1 MRLPRREL
9 SAYRVYLIL
18 EAGTSFLLGI
28 AYATITVYWVTAGRL
43 NALQLILLG
52 TGLELSYFVFQ
63 LPTGLLAD
71 IVSRR
76 LCVLAGLFLMG
87 LALVA
92 EGASATFA
100 NLLAVQFVLGLGYAL
115 NNGAQEAWI
124 ADELA
129 GGPLPAD
136 APIPAGGPL
145 ADIGPAPGSAPHDA
159 GPAAGPAAGRMPAA
173 ARADPGDEPGDEP
186 PDHEMT
192 GVYLRATQLGLVAT
206 VAGSLLS
213 GPIAAG
219 GLNLPLITG
228 GALICMLAAVTAL
241 VMPERHFRRPAAAA
255 GIRTLARESSGLL
268 ATQTRATRRAIVAVP
283 GLVLLF
289 GMTFFA
295 GMWSESFD
303 RLWGALLIRDIGI
316 PKVAGLSPAIWFSLL
331 AAVVAVLALGST
343 EVARRRA
350 ARLGADSVASAVL
363 ALTVAIGVGVV
374 AMAITRSFAAAVAAY
389 LLIEVLR
396 PVVSPL
402 IDGWMVTRIEPSVRA
417 TALSARDM
425 FDAGGQIIGGPVVGV
440 VGTLT
445 SIRVAL
451 LAGAAALGP
460 AVACLTAASRRIRPR
475 AGRPGTGAT
484 AAADAG
490 AAAGGSTASAG
501 PGLPG

>member
-1 MRLPRREL
+1 M
-9 SAYRVYLIL
+9 YLIL

-76 LCVLAGLFLMG
+76 LCVLTGLFLMG

-145 ADIGPAPGSAPHDA
+145 AGIGPAPGGKPADTDDGRGGLLA
-159 GPAAGPAAGRMPAA
+159 AAG
-173 ARADPGDEPGDEP
+173 ARPGDEPGG
-186 PDHEMT
+186 HEMT

-206 VAGSLLS
+206 VIGSLLS
-213 GPIAAG
+213 GPIAVG

-228 GALICMLAAVTAL
+228 GALICVLAAVTAL
-241 VMPERHFRRPAAAA
+241 VMPERHFQRPAAAA
-255 GIRTLARESSGLL
+255 SIRTLARESSGLL
-268 ATQTRATRRAIVAVP
+268 ATQTRAAHRAIVAVP

-316 PKVAGLSPAIWFSLL
+316 PKLAGLSPALWFSLL

-350 ARLGADSVASAVL
+350 TRLGADSVASAVL

-374 AMAITRSFAAAVAAY
+374 AMATTHSFAAAVAAY

-396 PVVSPL
+396 PVISPL

-445 SIRVAL
+445 SIRIAL
-451 LAGAAALGP
+451 LAGAAALAP
-460 AVACLTAASRRIRPR
+460 AVACLAAASRRIRPQPIR
-475 AGRPGTGAT
+475 TGAGTET
-484 AAADAG
+484 AA
-490 AAAGGSTASAG
+490 GSPTASAG

>member
-1 MRLPRREL
+1 MRLRLPRREL

-71 IVSRR
+71 IASRR

-92 EGASATFA
+92 EGASASFA

-129 GGPLPAD
+129 GGPLPAE
-136 APIPAGGPL
+136 APIPARGPL
-145 ADIGPAPGSAPHDA
+145 ADIGPAE
-159 GPAAGPAAGRMPAA
+159 PAAVEAAAVGAGR
-173 ARADPGDEPGDEP
+173 GDETAQ
-186 PDHEMT
+186 EMT

-228 GALICMLAAVTAL
+228 GALICVLAAVTAL
-241 VMPERHFRRPAAAA
+241 VMPERHFRRPTTATS
-255 GIRTLARESSGLL
+255 IRTIARESTGLL
-268 ATQTRATRRAIVAVP
+268 ATQTRTARRSIMAVP

-316 PKVAGLSPAIWFSLL
+316 PKLAGLSPAVWFSLL
-331 AAVVAVLALGST
+331 AAVVAMLALGST

-363 ALTVAIGVGVV
+363 AVTVAIGVGVV
-374 AMAITRSFAAAVAAY
+374 AMATTHSFAAAVAAY

-396 PVVSPL
+396 PVISPL

-440 VGTLT
+440 IGTLT
-445 SIRVAL
+445 SIRIAL
-451 LAGAAALGP
+451 LAGAAALAP
-460 AVACLTAASRRIRPR
+460 AVACLAAASQRIRPR
-475 AGRPGTGAT
+475 SARPGSESGTE
-484 AAADAG
+484 AG
-490 AAAGGSTASAG
+490 AGTEVGLEISNGTAAGGGTAASAG
-501 PGLPG
+501 PGLPR

>member
-76 LCVLAGLFLMG
+76 LCVLTGLFLMG

-145 ADIGPAPGSAPHDA
+145 AGIGPAPGGKPADTDDGCGGQLA
-159 GPAAGPAAGRMPAA
+159 AAG
-173 ARADPGDEPGDEP
+173 ARPGDEPGG
-186 PDHEMT
+186 HEMT

-206 VAGSLLS
+206 VIGSLLS
-213 GPIAAG
+213 GPIAVG

-228 GALICMLAAVTAL
+228 GALICVLAAVTAL
-241 VMPERHFRRPAAAA
+241 VMPERHFQRPAAAA
-255 GIRTLARESSGLL
+255 SIRTLARESSGLL
-268 ATQTRATRRAIVAVP
+268 ATQTRAAHRAIVAVP

-316 PKVAGLSPAIWFSLL
+316 PKLAGLSPALWFSLL

-374 AMAITRSFAAAVAAY
+374 AMATTHSFAAAVAAY

-396 PVVSPL
+396 PVISPL

-445 SIRVAL
+445 SIRIAL
-451 LAGAAALGP
+451 LAGAAALAP
-460 AVACLTAASRRIRPR
+460 AVACLAAASRRIRPR
-475 AGRPGTGAT
+475 PIRTGAGTET
-484 AAADAG
+484 AA
-490 AAAGGSTASAG
+490 GSPTASAG

>member
-1 MRLPRREL
+1 M
-9 SAYRVYLIL
+9 
-18 EAGTSFLLGI
+18 
-28 AYATITVYWVTAGRL
+28 
-43 NALQLILLG
+43 
-52 TGLELSYFVFQ
+52 
-63 LPTGLLAD
+63 
-71 IVSRR
+71 
-76 LCVLAGLFLMG
+76 LAGLFLMG

-129 GGPLPAD
+129 GGPLPAGT
-136 APIPAGGPL
+136 PIPAGGPL
-145 ADIGPAPGSAPHDA
+145 ADIGPAPGGEPADTDDGRGGQPAIGGA
-159 GPAAGPAAGRMPAA
+159 G
-173 ARADPGDEPGDEP
+173 PGDEPG
-186 PDHEMT
+186 DHEMT

-228 GALICMLAAVTAL
+228 GTLICVLAAVTAL

-255 GIRTLARESSGLL
+255 SIRTLTRESTGLL
-268 ATQTRATRRAIVAVP
+268 AAQTRAAHRAIVAVP

-316 PKVAGLSPAIWFSLL
+316 PKLAGLSPAIWFSLL

-363 ALTVAIGVGVV
+363 ALTVAIGIGVV
-374 AMAITRSFAAAVAAY
+374 AMATTHSFAAAVAAY

-396 PVVSPL
+396 PVISPL
-402 IDGWMVTRIEPSVRA
+402 IDGWMVARIDPSVRA
-417 TALSARDM
+417 TALSAGTCSTRGARSSAGRSSGSSARWRRSGSRCSRAPRRLPPLSPAWRRP
-425 FDAGGQIIGGPVVGV
+425 AGGSG
-440 VGTLT
+440 
-445 SIRVAL
+445 R
-451 LAGAAALGP
+451 
-460 AVACLTAASRRIRPR
+460 
-475 AGRPGTGAT
+475 GRPGPA
-484 AAADAG
+484 
-490 AAAGGSTASAG
+490 
-501 PGLPG
+501 P

>member
-76 LCVLAGLFLMG
+76 LCVLTGLFLMG

-136 APIPAGGPL
+136 APIPAAGPL
-145 ADIGPAPGSAPHDA
+145 ADIGPAPGGKPADTDDGRGGLLA
-159 GPAAGPAAGRMPAA
+159 AAG
-173 ARADPGDEPGDEP
+173 ARPGDEPGG
-186 PDHEMT
+186 HEMT

-206 VAGSLLS
+206 VIGSLLS
-213 GPIAAG
+213 GPIAVG

-228 GALICMLAAVTAL
+228 GALICVLAAVTAL
-241 VMPERHFRRPAAAA
+241 VMPERHFQRPAAAA
-255 GIRTLARESSGLL
+255 SIRALARESSGLL
-268 ATQTRATRRAIVAVP
+268 ATQTRAAHRAIVAVP

-316 PKVAGLSPAIWFSLL
+316 PKLAGLSPALWFSLL

-350 ARLGADSVASAVL
+350 TRLGADSVASAVL

-374 AMAITRSFAAAVAAY
+374 AMATTHSFAAAVAAY

-396 PVVSPL
+396 PVISPL

-445 SIRVAL
+445 SIRIAL
-451 LAGAAALGP
+451 LAGAAALAP
-460 AVACLTAASRRIRPR
+460 AVACLAAASRRIRPQPIR
-475 AGRPGTGAT
+475 TGAGTET
-484 AAADAG
+484 AA
-490 AAAGGSTASAG
+490 GSPTASAG